1 MHVDRKSAK
10 NTVKHSV
17 FLALLGFACVKS
29 ARKMLVKSVP
39 GGNGPPVKKLRHTSL
54 VKQCLI

>member
-1 MHVDRKSAK
+1 MSFGAHQGVNFKNILRATLMHIDPKSAK

-29 ARKMLVKSVP
+29 ARKMLVKS
-39 GGNGPPVKKLRHTSL
+39 GW
-54 VKQCLI
+54 